1 MNVDILIV
9 GGGLVGATLAA
20 ALGRSG
26 MRIGL
31 VEARET
37 PSLPESGFDLRVSAV
52 TLASRRVLESIGV
65 WNSLPVERIQA
76 FRCMVVW
83 DQPGRGEVHFD
94 SADIGEPAL
103 GYIVENLLLQQALDL
118 RLDALE
124 GVEIFRPA
132 SVESIDFEISR
143 VVADVAGTRVS
154 AKLVVGADGT
164 SSRVRELA
172 GIDARKSAY
181 GQRALVATVATEKS
195 HEETAWQRFL
205 PAGPL
210 AFLPLPRGQSSIVW
224 STTPSHA
231 RELEYQSDRDFGQ
244 SLAAAYEGRL
254 GEVTAAGARGTF
266 ELVSLHAGSYVRHR
280 IVLVGDAAHTVHPLA
295 GQGVNLGI
303 LDAAALT
310 EVLTASR
317 DQGRDP
323 GRLHTLRK
331 YERWRKGHNVL
342 MRETLGGFNWLFGA
356 GFVPL
361 RQARNAGLQITDRI
375 PPLKRW
381 FMAQASGLSGD
392 LPPLARRES
401 SLNR

>member
-1 MNVDILIV
+1 MNVDVLIV

-26 MRIGL
+26 MRIGIA
-31 VEARET
+31 EARIT
-37 PSLPESGFDLRVSAV
+37 PPLPDSGFDLRVSAV
-52 TLASRRVLESIGV
+52 TLASRRVLQSIGV
-65 WNSLPVERIQA
+65 WNGLPAERIQA
-76 FRCMVVW
+76 FRRMVVW
-83 DQPGRGEVHFD
+83 DQPGTGEVRFD

-103 GYIVENLLLQQALDL
+103 GYIVENVLLQQALDL

-124 GVEIFRPA
+124 AVEIFRPA
-132 SVESIDFEISR
+132 SLESIDVEASR
-143 VVADVAGTRVS
+143 VVADVGGVRVS
-154 AKLVVGADGT
+154 AKLVIGADGT
-164 SSRVRELA
+164 GSRVRELA
-172 GIDARKSAY
+172 GIEARKAAY

-224 STTPSHA
+224 STTPTHA
-231 RELEYQSDRDFGQ
+231 RELQHQSDGDFGR

-254 GEVTAAGARGTF
+254 GGVTATGARGTF
-266 ELVSLHAGSYVRHR
+266 ELVSLHARSYVRER

-310 EVLTASR
+310 EVLTVSR
-317 DQGRDP
+317 EQGRDP

-331 YERWRKGHNVL
+331 YERWRKGHNML

-356 GFVPL
+356 GFAPL
-361 RQARNAGLQITDRI
+361 RRARNAGLRITDQM

-381 FMAQASGLSGD
+381 FMAQASGISGD
-392 LPPLARRES
+392 LPPLARHES
-401 SLNR
+401 SLHR

>member
-1 MNVDILIV
+1 MNVDVLIV
-9 GGGLVGATLAA
+9 GGGMVGSTLAA

-26 MRIGL
+26 MRVGL
-31 VEARET
+31 AEARET
-37 PSLPESGFDLRVSAV
+37 PPLPETGFDLRVSAI
-52 TLASRRVLESIGV
+52 TLASQRVLQAIGV
-65 WNSLPVERIQA
+65 WRGLPSERIQA
-76 FRCMVVW
+76 FRRMVVW

-94 SADIGEPAL
+94 SADLGEPAL

-118 RLDALE
+118 RLAGLE
-124 GVEIFRPA
+124 AVEIFRPA
-132 SVESIDFEISR
+132 TVDSVDVESGR
-143 VVADVAGTRVS
+143 VVADVGGTRVT
-154 AKLVVGADGT
+154 AGLVVGADGT
-164 SSRVRELA
+164 HSRVRDLA
-172 GIDARKSAY
+172 GIEARKSAY
-181 GQRALVATVATEKS
+181 GQRAVVATVTTEKS

-205 PAGPL
+205 PTGPL

-224 STTPSHA
+224 STTPTRA
-231 RELEYQSDRDFGQ
+231 RELEYQNDEDFGR
-244 SLAAAYEGRL
+244 SLAAAYQGRL
-254 GEVTAAGARGTF
+254 GAVNGAGPRGTF
-266 ELVSLHAGSYVRHR
+266 ELVSLHAKNYVRDR

-356 GFVPL
+356 SFVPL
-361 RQARNAGLQITDRI
+361 RQARNAGLRITDQL

-381 FMAQASGLSGD
+381 FMAQASGITGD
-392 LPPLARRES
+392 LPPLARRE
-401 SLNR
+401 